1 MVTTLI
7 RWLGPAVAAPA
18 MLVLAAAPASA
29 HAELA
34 AASPEPGSELEA
46 PPDEV
51 VLVFDGELDPESS
64 GFVVTDAGG
73 TELGRGEVDLEV
85 AERNQLRG
93 AVEMDEAG
101 EVTVAWSVAAADGH
115 PDEGSYTFTV
125 VAAEDGADDGTQGD
139 GAPDTAMPAGKGSS
153 PLVLVGLV
161 LVLAAA
167 GSSAARLRPHGV
179 AER

>member
-7 RWLGPAVAAPA
+7 RWLGPAVAAA
-18 MLVLAAAPASA
+18 TVLALAAAPALA

-34 AASPEPGSELEA
+34 AASPEPGSELDA

-73 TELGRGEVDLEV
+73 TELGGGEVDLEV
-85 AERNQLRG
+85 AERNELRG
-93 AVEMDEAG
+93 AAEIDGAG
-101 EVTVAWSVAAADGH
+101 EYTVAWSVAAADGH

-125 VAAEDGADDGTQGD
+125 SNSEDGADGGTQD
-139 GAPDTAMPAGKGSS
+139 AGAPDTAMPAGGGPT
-153 PLVLVGLV
+153 PLVLAGVV

-167 GSSAARLRPHGV
+167 LSSAGSFGRSVV
-179 AER
+179 ADR